1 MNILCRYFQHSHSTI
16 TSQQYLSSEAK
27 RVDDTCYMLAV
38 DSVETPNAFG
48 NLYFM
53 MCQYEFTKIARNK
66 KDAGTTRQ
74 IRDHTIQSILLL
86 N

>member
-1 MNILCRYFQHSHSTI
+1 M

-27 RVDDTCYMLAV
+27 RVDDTCYILAV

-53 MCQYEFTKIARNK
+53 MCQSKFTKIARNK
-66 KDAGTTRQ
+66 KDAGTKQQKREG
-74 IRDHTIQSILLL
+74 IGIKM
-86 N
+86 